1 MTGGSKEHQIRQ
13 AEVFLIVFQLMCV
26 CVCSLFRISFGCCG
40 RFTLA
45 ELLSF
50 SLSVMLVLI
59 WVLTGHWL
67 LMDGASPSLSL
78 FAVFIHSHSC
88 SLEQYC

>member
-1 MTGGSKEHQIRQ
+1 
-13 AEVFLIVFQLMCV
+13 MCHFV
-26 CVCSLFRISFGCCG
+26 LRLFCVIFSHCMSAVSYCRISFGCCG

-67 LMDGASPSLSL
+67 LMDGASLMTVTVSVSSARFFVHQGSVHIIKSLVVL
-78 FAVFIHSHSC
+78 
-88 SLEQYC
+88 